1 MQHRIELA
9 HLVAIAACAVASACT
24 TTSGSGSG
32 GSGSGSATTGGQA
45 VQWVSVAKAD
55 TQEAFADPASLT
67 FTGSMVD
74 VRAKQNF
81 ASPQTAAKKDK
92 TYLSSQSTY
101 RVDCAARK
109 VAYKDIQA
117 YEAADLQGAVVQKA
131 TFYEKNLQWMDAP
144 KGTVFGELL
153 DYACEH
159 APASLPSTPPG

>member
-1 MQHRIELA
+1 
-9 HLVAIAACAVASACT
+9 
-24 TTSGSGSG
+24 
-32 GSGSGSATTGGQA
+32 
-45 VQWVSVAKAD
+45 
-55 TQEAFADPASLT
+55 
-67 FTGSMVD
+67 MVE

-81 ASPQTAAKKDK
+81 ANPQPAAKKDR

-117 YEAADLQGAVVQKA
+117 YASADLQGDVVQKA

-144 KGTVFGELL
+144 QSTVFGELL

-159 APASLPSTPPG
+159 APASMPAQPPG